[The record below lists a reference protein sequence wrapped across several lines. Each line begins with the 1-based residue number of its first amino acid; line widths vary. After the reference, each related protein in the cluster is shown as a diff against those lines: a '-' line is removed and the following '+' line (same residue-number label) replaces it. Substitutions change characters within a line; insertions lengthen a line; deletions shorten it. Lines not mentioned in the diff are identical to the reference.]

1 MQDGTYPPRNFA
13 TLGPSE
19 LQPPFTETYTQ
30 CFHTLFLLN
39 GTGQVSNP
47 IHHIAILQSS
57 VFLINSR
64 SSLVFFVF
72 QRKTLL
78 LPKLQ
83 SHFAEFLKC
92 CYPNHL
98 SVLNQPPCI
107 GLVRFYN
114 FLALTV
120 FGSSNHRGTPSS
132 SPLGTGSRHAVYLF
146 AANLRL
152 SVILFTIFLVTHAN
166 IVTLQ

>member
-19 LQPPFTETYTQ
+19 LQPPFTETYTR

-57 VFLINSR
+57 VFLLNSR

-98 SVLNQPPCI
+98 SVLN
-107 GLVRFYN
+107 
-114 FLALTV
+114 
-120 FGSSNHRGTPSS
+120 
-132 SPLGTGSRHAVYLF
+132 
-146 AANLRL
+146 
-152 SVILFTIFLVTHAN
+152 
-166 IVTLQ
+166 